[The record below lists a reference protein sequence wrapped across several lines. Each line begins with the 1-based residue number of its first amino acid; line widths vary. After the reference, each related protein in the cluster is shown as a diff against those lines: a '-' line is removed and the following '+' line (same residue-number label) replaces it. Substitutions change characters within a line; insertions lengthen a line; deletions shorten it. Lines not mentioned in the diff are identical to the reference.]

1 MDDLMKCL
9 YTFVLETRLGNI
21 AEDWEYQAVIDAV
34 LRQETKLRESMD
46 ETQWQA
52 LNALLSEIS
61 AQTALEHERIFLAA
75 LELSRELNALGR
87 S

>member
-46 ETQWQA
+46 ETQRQA
-52 LNALLSEIS
+52 LNALLREIS